1 MSRVKRAIT
10 GLWHCCRH
18 RRRHWATA
26 TWLIFAVAVWFFL
39 GAPYAIDAAECLD
52 ERFKE
57 RRMQCLKPIAKK
69 LRKDSIIATYA
80 TATVAAVIALQLAN
94 RNRVEATRRDDI
106 SG

>member
-1 MSRVKRAIT
+1 MRSLRAIVAALTT
-10 GLWHCCRH
+10 GAAI
-18 RRRHWATA
+18 WAYVG
-26 TWLIFAVAVWFFL
+26 IAVWFFL
-39 GAPYAIDAAECLD
+39 GTPYAIDAAECLD

-94 RNRVEATRRDDI
+94 RNRVEAIRRDDI